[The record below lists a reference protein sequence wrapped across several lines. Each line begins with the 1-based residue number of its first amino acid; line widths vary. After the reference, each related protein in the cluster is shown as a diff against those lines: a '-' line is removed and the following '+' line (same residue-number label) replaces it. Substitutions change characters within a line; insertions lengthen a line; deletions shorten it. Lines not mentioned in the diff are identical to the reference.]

1 MNIFRKN
8 EKKEI
13 IFSLKQ
19 FNTLRYDAKA
29 ELAKIPDEIREDN
42 RQEFI
47 NNLEKRIAIYE
58 SYIFNVAPLMKC
70 REIKDIINNSASCA
84 KRAQQSC
91 IKLKSKLENKN
102 AVESDL
108 YEIQFETNM
117 KGLRITHDMVE
128 EFIEEYHIKPSEVD
142 YRGRI

>member
-19 FNTLRYDAKA
+19 FNALRYDAKK
-29 ELAKIPDEIREDN
+29 ELAKLPDDMREDN

-47 NNLEKRIAIYE
+47 EALGKRIAIYE
-58 SYIFNVAPLMKC
+58 SYIFNVASLMKC
-70 REIKDIINNSASCA
+70 REIKDIVNNSASCA
-84 KRAQQSC
+84 KRAQQTC
-91 IKLKSKLENKN
+91 IKLKSKLEKKN
-102 AVESDL
+102 TTESDL

-128 EFIEEYHIKPSEVD
+128 EFMDEYHIKPSEVD